1 MSQPNQSLQK
11 IAFVGECMIELQEDA
26 QGVIHKGFAGDT
38 LNTALY
44 MARLNYV
51 HGAQVQYVTALGTD
65 SFSNAMITN
74 WQSEGIQCDYI
85 RRFDNKLPGLYFVE
99 VDAHG
104 ERSFQYWRGQA
115 AARELFSGTE
125 FNPQLNEV
133 AKFDYIYLSGIS
145 IAILP
150 EEGKTRLITWLKSAR
165 ANGAKICFDN
175 NYRPKLWANVA
186 DTQKW
191 YQQVLENTDIA
202 CHTFDDDQLIWGDQD
217 PTETFARC
225 RKFGVTEIILKRG
238 TEPCLIEIDGGE
250 RLSIPAIKVAKED
263 VKDTNAAGDSFS
275 AGYLTARLSGKD
287 PAASAALGHKV
298 ASTVVQHRGAI
309 IPKDVMPKIEL

>member
-1 MSQPNQSLQK
+1 MSQPNKSPQK

-51 HGAQVQYVTALGTD
+51 HGAEVQYVTALGTD
-65 SFSNAMITN
+65 SFSNAMTDN

-99 VDAHG
+99 VDADG

-125 FNPQLNEV
+125 FNAQLDDV

-150 EEGKTRLITWLKSAR
+150 EEGKARLISWLKEAR
-165 ANGAKICFDN
+165 SQGAKVCFDN
-175 NYRPKLWANVA
+175 NYRPKLWSTLEE
-186 DTQKW
+186 TQKW
-191 YQQVLENTDIA
+191 YTQVLQNTDIA
-202 CHTFDDDQLIWGDQD
+202 CHTYDDDQLIWGDTDPSQTFKRLQD
-217 PTETFARC
+217 
-225 RKFGVTEIILKRG
+225 FGISEVILKRG
-238 TEPCLIEIDGGE
+238 TEPCLIEVDGAE
-250 RLSIPAIKVAKED
+250 RMSIPAIKVAKED
-263 VKDTNAAGDSFS
+263 IADTNAAGDSFS
-275 AGYLTARLSGKD
+275 AGYLTARLGGQSPD
-287 PAASAALGHKV
+287 IAAAIGHRV